1 MKILRG
7 DDKNFGTLLGDDK
20 NFGTETITVS
30 EQPSSAADLESEGHV
45 AIAFDAIFHE

>member
-1 MKILRG
+1 MLLG
-7 DDKNFGTLLGDDK
+7 DDKNFGTLLGDDR

>member
-7 DDKNFGTLLGDDK
+7 DDKNFGTLRGDDK
-20 NFGTETITVS
+20 NLGTETITVS
-30 EQPSSAADLESEGHV
+30 DQRSSAADLESEGHV